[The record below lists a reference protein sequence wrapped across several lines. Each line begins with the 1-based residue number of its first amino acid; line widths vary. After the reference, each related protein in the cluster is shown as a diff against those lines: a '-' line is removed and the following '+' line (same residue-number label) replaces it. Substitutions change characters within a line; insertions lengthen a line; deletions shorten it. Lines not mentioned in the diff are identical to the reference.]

1 MSETVQARPA
11 ATGFS
16 RAERERLLALRGVGP
31 TVVARLEQ
39 MGFDS
44 LAALDGISAAEIL
57 AAGAALSGSSCWKA
71 SPQARAAIAAV
82 LDLAAA
88 QGAVA
93 RGGQVAARSEADE

>member
-1 MSETVQARPA
+1 M
-11 ATGFS
+11 GFN
-16 RAERERLLALRGVGP
+16 RDERERLLALRGVGP

-44 LAALDGISAAEIL
+44 LAALAGVSAAEIL
-57 AAGAALSGSSCWKA
+57 EAGAALSGSSCWKA

-88 QGAVA
+88 PAVVA
-93 RGGQVAARSEADE
+93 RGGQVGARSGGDE